1 MDWKLALQLAG
12 VVLGLLYLW
21 LEYRADIRL
30 WIVGLV
36 MPLVH
41 GALYYKSGLYAD
53 CAMQVYYIL
62 AGLYGLCVWAKKP
75 KPAERETG
83 RIARTPAR
91 MWFRMAAAY
100 AAIHALLYLLLVRF
114 TDSTVPFWDSL
125 TTALCIMAYWMLSRK
140 YVEQWLV
147 WLAVDVVTVGLYL
160 YKDIPLT
167 AGLYLLYSALAVA
180 GYRRWAS
187 ADRAMDGKRGVL
199 PNAPLSSLSA
209 MPAANRSAIGRSA
222 PFPTFPATFSDRGFR
237 QMPQQ
242 PRRDA
247 PAPRDDAT

>member
-140 YVEQWLV
+140 YVEQWFAWILV
-147 WLAVDVVTVGLYL
+147 DIVCCGLYI
-160 YKDIPLT
+160 YKDLYFT
-167 AGLYLLYSALAVA
+167 SVLYGLYSIIAIF
-180 GYRRWAS
+180 GYFKWKKLMS
-187 ADRAMDGKRGVL
+187 
-199 PNAPLSSLSA
+199 
-209 MPAANRSAIGRSA
+209 I
-222 PFPTFPATFSDRGFR
+222 
-237 QMPQQ
+237 Q
-242 PRRDA
+242 
-247 PAPRDDAT
+247 

>member
-1 MDWKLALQLAG
+1 MSQAQKLY
-12 VVLGLLYLW
+12 LLYPFSLH
-21 LEYRADIRL
+21 LTTARL
-30 WIVGLV
+30 FIQRFLDSKKDSLGRT
-36 MPLVH
+36 
-41 GALYYKSGLYAD
+41 ALFREGISGLYAD

-180 GYRRWAS
+180 GYRRWL
-187 ADRAMDGKRGVL
+187 RR
-199 PNAPLSSLSA
+199 
-209 MPAANRSAIGRSA
+209 IG
-222 PFPTFPATFSDRGFR
+222 
-237 QMPQQ
+237 Q
-242 PRRDA
+242 
-247 PAPRDDAT
+247 

>member
-167 AGLYLLYSALAVA
+167 AGLYLLYSALAA
-180 GYRRWAS
+180 CS
-187 ADRAMDGKRGVL
+187 AMVLGLVLCYAFGTFWFLTVYTGGSGETLLGALTLCVFPYVL
-199 PNAPLSSLSA
+199 PDLGKIFLALVLVSRVKKHLA
-209 MPAANRSAIGRSA
+209 L
-222 PFPTFPATFSDRGFR
+222 
-237 QMPQQ
+237 
-242 PRRDA
+242 
-247 PAPRDDAT
+247 

>member
-125 TTALCIMAYWMLSRK
+125 TTALLHHGLLDAFAQIRRAMARVAGRGRRDGGALSLQR
-140 YVEQWLV
+140 YSPHGGIV
-147 WLAVDVVTVGLYL
+147 
-160 YKDIPLT
+160 
-167 AGLYLLYSALAVA
+167 SALFRA
-180 GYRRWAS
+180 GRRGLPALAQ
-187 ADRAMDGKRGVL
+187 ADRAMTKEGRSVER
-199 PNAPLSSLSA
+199 PSSSLSA
-209 MPAANRSAIGRSA
+209 MPRRKPFRDREERSV
-222 PFPTFPATFSDRGFR
+222 PDFPRYIFR
-237 QMPQQ
+237 
-242 PRRDA
+242 
-247 PAPRDDAT
+247 